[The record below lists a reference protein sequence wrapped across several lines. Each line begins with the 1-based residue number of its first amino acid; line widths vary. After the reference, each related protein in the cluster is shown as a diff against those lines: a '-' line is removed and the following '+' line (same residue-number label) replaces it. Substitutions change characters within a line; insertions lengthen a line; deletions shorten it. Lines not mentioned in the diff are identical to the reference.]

1 MHGRPPEALLH
12 DLWAHGLLAARPLRT
27 TAGESVQILHTG
39 EANPEAGPDFLD
51 ACLLIDGTRWYGAV
65 ELHVRSAE
73 WTAHGHHRDPRYNSV
88 ILHVVLEADATT
100 GRLRRADGTPLPE
113 LVLAPYLSRPLR
125 ELLYAFYRRPRL
137 PLPCASQWN
146 AVPEA
151 VRTSWLEALG
161 WQRFRERAHNIRQ
174 RWQEVPPDQVLY
186 ELLLTALGYVP
197 NAEPM
202 RMLAERLPLAVLRT
216 LPTAEDVEA
225 ALLGAAGL
233 LEDLHPDRLLTS
245 ERGEM
250 LRARFARLQPELNV
264 APMPTLLWQRGGL
277 RPANRPERRLL
288 QAAAWLAPGGWLRQD
303 PIARLEAA
311 LQQPQPLTALRR
323 LLRPSGTRV
332 APGRQRLDLLL
343 LNAIVPFLLARNASL
358 APRLISLLQALPPER
373 DRITR
378 RFARPGYLP
387 PDAFFSQAL
396 HQLYRKYCQQLRCL
410 QCAIGRHLIDFDADH
425 P

>member
-27 TAGESVQILHTG
+27 TAGESVQILHPG

-65 ELHVRSAE
+65 ELHIRSAE

-137 PLPCASQWN
+137 PLPCAPQWN

-233 LEDLHPDRLLTS
+233 LEDLHPDRLPTS
-245 ERGEM
+245 ERCEM

-288 QAAAWLAPGGWLRQD
+288 QAATWLAPGGWLRQD

-311 LQQPQPLTALRR
+311 LQQPQPLNALRR

-332 APGRQRLDLLL
+332 APGRQRLDILL

-387 PDAFFSQAL
+387 PDAFFFAGPSPAL
-396 HQLYRKYCQQLRCL
+396 PKILP
-410 QCAIGRHLIDFDADH
+410 AIALSAVCDRTLSD
-425 P
+425 